1 MTASGSCHGVTATG
15 LNEVGE
21 SALGKHVMM
30 KLYSG
35 PLSLFSRKVEIA
47 LSEKGLAE
55 GRDYEREMV
64 PFSQERGYQPKH
76 PVVLAVNPKG
86 QVPVL
91 IIDGLIDGDLRL
103 FDSTL
108 ILEYLED
115 RFPAPRLLPIG
126 HAARAEVRQQELYAD
141 EILFPL
147 MRKLAYRTEALPGD
161 SERRNAL
168 EATGKEAEAAIAQE
182 FAKLDAQL
190 TNRDFLWNEISIADI
205 GVFMTMLYIRRMHGP
220 KLDPFPALARWWGQ
234 LMARPG
240 FARAAEEIA
249 AADDAMTP
257 ALARYAQ
264 R

>member
-1 MTASGSCHGVTATG
+1 
-15 LNEVGE
+15 
-21 SALGKHVMM
+21 MM

-47 LSEKGLAE
+47 LSEKGLVE

-76 PVVLAVNPKG
+76 PTVLAVNPKG

-91 IIDGLIDGDLRL
+91 VTEQVSL

-115 RFPAPRLLPIG
+115 RFPTPRLLPKG
-126 HAARAEVRQQELYAD
+126 FAARAEARQQELYAD

-161 SERRNAL
+161 PERRNAL
-168 EATGKEAEAAIAQE
+168 EAAGKEAEAAIAGE

-190 TNRDFLWNEISIADI
+190 ANRDFLWREISIADI

-220 KLDPFPALARWWGQ
+220 TLDPYPALARWWGG
-234 LMARPG
+234 LMTRPG
-240 FARAAEEIA
+240 FARASEEIA
-249 AADDAMTP
+249 AADRAMTP
-257 ALARYAQ
+257 ALKTYAGM
-264 R
+264 

>member
-1 MTASGSCHGVTATG
+1 
-15 LNEVGE
+15 
-21 SALGKHVMM
+21 MM
-30 KLYSG
+30 ELYSG

-47 LSEKGLAE
+47 LSEKGLVE
-55 GRDYEREMV
+55 SRDYEREMV

-76 PVVLAVNPKG
+76 PMVLEVNPKG

-91 IIDGLIDGDLRL
+91 VAGELRL

-108 ILEYLED
+108 ILEYLDEK
-115 RFPAPRLLPIG
+115 FPTPPLLPKG
-126 HAARAEVRQQELYAD
+126 AEARAGARQMELYAD

-161 SERRNAL
+161 AEQRGAL
-168 EATGKEAEAAIAQE
+168 EAAGQEAEGRIAQE

-190 TNRDFLWNEISIADI
+190 SGKDFLCGEISIADI
-205 GVFMTMLYIRRMHGP
+205 GLFMTMLYIRRMHGP
-220 KLDPFPALARWWGQ
+220 KLDPFPALARWWAR

-249 AADDAMTP
+249 AADRAMTP
-257 ALARYAQ
+257 ALKEYVRRAAS
-264 R
+264 